1 MKDTVDEIKDYFWFC
16 GAFKERSH
24 SMNVSTKTRKQWLI
38 DNPRNMVTVNQGM
51 VLEVLWKNLGGG
63 VWQAT
68 VEIPE

>member
-16 GAFKERSH
+16 GAFKGRSH

-51 VLEVLWKNLGGG
+51 VLELLWKNLGGG

-68 VEIPE
+68 AEIPE

>member
-16 GAFKERSH
+16 GAFKGRSH
-24 SMNVSTKTRKQWLI
+24 SMNVSTKTRKLWLI
-38 DNPRNMVTVNQGM
+38 DNPRYLVSVNQGM
-51 VLEVLWKNLGGG
+51 VLELAWKNLGGG

>member
-16 GAFKERSH
+16 GAFKGRSH

-51 VLEVLWKNLGGG
+51 VLELLWKNLGGG

-68 VEIPE
+68 VEVPE

>member
-16 GAFKERSH
+16 GAFKGRSH

-51 VLEVLWKNLGGG
+51 VLELLWKNLGGG